1 MDENDEP
8 LKWQADNSINTFENV
23 TNNDWIEK
31 LNGVKEYEFVPV
43 NVNEENTGILLL
55 DPNRNIYVELKY
67 VRTIQADLN
76 SRTVKVYLCQEAIMK
91 DT

>member
-1 MDENDEP
+1 MIH
-8 LKWQADNSINTFENV
+8 LWGSFFE
-23 TNNDWIEK
+23 
-31 LNGVKEYEFVPV
+31 
-43 NVNEENTGILLL
+43 ILVALSGSKIDHDGKFEQL
-55 DPNRNIYVELKY
+55 SYLNIYVELKY